1 MCAALHRL
9 AGEDPGTGTGT
20 GVAGLRGTAAV
31 TGEGRLTGGRTV
43 RAGFVIVGIGA
54 VPSTAWLVGSP
65 LALRGG
71 IPTTTVA

>member
-1 MCAALHRL
+1 MATVCAALHRR
-9 AGEDPGTGTGT
+9 AGEDPVTGT

-31 TGEGRLTGGRTV
+31 TGEGRLPTPPG
-43 RAGFVIVGIGA
+43 
-54 VPSTAWLVGSP
+54 VGST